1 MPDDVVFVDKLPHTG
16 TGKQKKNTL
25 REQYQN
31 YLQENEL

>member
-1 MPDDVVFVDKLPHTG
+1 MPDDVVFVDELPHTG
-16 TGKQKKNTL
+16 TGKLIKNTL